1 MTVKDRVTSICAL
14 VILAAGAL
22 KTALDA
28 QATGE
33 INWFVAASAVVVAV
47 IGWFTGKK

>member
-1 MTVKDRVTSICAL
+1 MTVKDRVTSICAII
-14 VILAAGAL
+14 ILAAGAL

-28 QATGE
+28 QVGE
-33 INWFVAASAVVVAV
+33 INWFVAVSAVVVAV

>member
-1 MTVKDRVTSICAL
+1 MNNTKNTVTSICAL

-28 QATGE
+28 QVGE
-33 INWFVAASAVVVAV
+33 VNWFVAVSAVGVAV